1 MAAAE
6 TQHGHR
12 ATHPRL
18 HIRNAHEAHTLF
30 EAVRLGYVHAPH
42 SSNIRI
48 KTDQQFTFG
57 PALSTPNNTSTA
69 LNSLLPIVR
78 RRLSPTDRE
87 LQSGEVFV
95 WEEAS
100 YKGGLERWTDGRKWS
115 QSRMREPFL
124 FYEEK
129 AMPSREEKDAKAAR
143 RARKSSDPSSPSS
156 ASPALP
162 SSPSPPRRQD
172 RPTKPKGL
180 TKQTYS
186 AFVHTPNAPAGQQ
199 PKKWHLTAYFC
210 STTYHELP
218 VCADDPV
225 LRAVTVPEN
234 IYVTGKGL
242 TRKNGSQRG
251 VERKET
257 PSTTPVPPSLPPQA
271 SVQQLPPQGY
281 YHPQAPHHYPHPHDA
296 PAPPPSYTPAHPQ
309 AYPHPQY
316 APHRAPPTPSEAT
329 SAPADDGAST
339 FDSGSRSPWSS
350 SSSAMPVTPPPQ
362 QYPAYGPPSTYPPP
376 PNAYGPP
383 SHHTGGYA
391 PPYYAAPQPHYAPPG
406 QPQSYVY
413 DTAVPAAKQ
422 EPAVYDA
429 TPRPASTLP
438 PLPPRYEESPM
449 KAALPA
455 PAAATLPPP
464 ASISAPQSYPGP
476 PPPSSS
482 PSSVLPNPSY
492 PPPPPHTPFQS
503 HFSAT
508 PGSAGSQYSPGHA
521 QPVGYSTSDVRGE
534 APPSPT
540 GSARSAGSAT
550 AGPRYSARHSLDQRA
565 LGAFKVTL

>member
-6 TQHGHR
+6 SQHGHR

-30 EAVRLGYVHAPH
+30 EAVRLGH
-42 SSNIRI
+42 
-48 KTDQQFTFG
+48 
-57 PALSTPNNTSTA
+57 
-69 LNSLLPIVR
+69 LPIVR

-143 RARKSSDPSSPSS
+143 RARKSSDPSSPSI

-186 AFVHTPNAPAGQQ
+186 AFVHAPNAPAGQA

-225 LRAVTVPEN
+225 LRTITVPEN
-234 IYVTGKGL
+234 VYVTGKGL

-251 VERKET
+251 VERKDT
-257 PSTTPVPPSLPPQA
+257 PSSTPAPPPQA
-271 SVQQLPPQGY
+271 PVQQLPPQGY
-281 YHPQAPHHYPHPHDA
+281 EE
-296 PAPPPSYTPAHPQ
+296 PPMKT
-309 AYPHPQY
+309 
-316 APHRAPPTPSEAT
+316 
-329 SAPADDGAST
+329 
-339 FDSGSRSPWSS
+339 
-350 SSSAMPVTPPPQ
+350 
-362 QYPAYGPPSTYPPP
+362 
-376 PNAYGPP
+376 
-383 SHHTGGYA
+383 
-391 PPYYAAPQPHYAPPG
+391 
-406 QPQSYVY
+406 
-413 DTAVPAAKQ
+413 
-422 EPAVYDA
+422 
-429 TPRPASTLP
+429 
-438 PLPPRYEESPM
+438 PLPP
-449 KAALPA
+449 A
-455 PAAATLPPP
+455 PATTTLPPP
-464 ASISAPQSYPGP
+464 APISAPQSYPGP
-476 PPPSSS
+476 APSSSS

>member
-1 MAAAE
+1 MAATE
-6 TQHGHR
+6 SQHGHR

-30 EAVRLGYVHAPH
+30 EAVRLG
-42 SSNIRI
+42 
-48 KTDQQFTFG
+48 
-57 PALSTPNNTSTA
+57 
-69 LNSLLPIVR
+69 LLPIVR

-143 RARKSSDPSSPSS
+143 RARKSSDP
-156 ASPALP
+156 ASPTSVSAVLP

-186 AFVHTPNAPAGQQ
+186 AFVHTPNSPANQA

-218 VCADDPV
+218 VCADDSV
-225 LRAVTVPEN
+225 LRSVTVPEGV
-234 IYVTGKGL
+234 YVTGKGL

-257 PSTTPVPPSLPPQA
+257 PSSSTPAPSSLPPQA
-271 SVQQLPPQGY
+271 PMQQLPQHPPQGY
-281 YHPQAPHHYPHPHDA
+281 YPPHYPHPHDA
-296 PAPPPSYTPAHPQ
+296 APSYPPHPH
-309 AYPHPQY
+309 AYPPHPQY
-316 APHRAPPTPSEAT
+316 APHRPPPPPSET
-329 SAPADDGAST
+329 PSAPADDGASNL
-339 FDSGSRSPWSS
+339 DSGSRSPWSS

-362 QYPAYGPPSTYPPP
+362 SYPAYGPSSGYPPP

-383 SHHTGGYA
+383 PPHHAGGYA

-406 QPQSYVY
+406 QPHSYVY
-413 DTAVPAAKQ
+413 ETAVPAVKGQ
-422 EPAVYDA
+422 EPVVYDA

-438 PLPPRYEESPM
+438 PLPPRYEEPPM
-449 KAALPA
+449 KTPLPPALAAT
-455 PAAATLPPP
+455 TLPPP
-464 ASISAPQSYPGP
+464 APVSAPQSYPGP
-476 PPPSSS
+476 TPSSSS